1 METFNTQFLYS
12 IIIIAIGY
20 GFKRWNIIKE
30 QDGEAI
36 SRIIFN
42 ITLPSVI
49 IFTFHNIKIEHS
61 LLMLVV
67 LGFLYGIIVAV
78 LGLFLFRNETRRDK
92 GMLGMLIPGF
102 NIGLFAF
109 PLVEGIWGDTGLKY
123 FGMFDVGNAVV
134 TFGISYLIGSYY
146 SKEGV
151 VLDYKHVLG
160 KMSKSIPLMTY
171 MVVFIINIS
180 GLHLPSGVIQVTSI
194 VSKANMPLS
203 LLLLGIYLNFTFEK
217 SYWKG
222 IGKVLGLRYGTGL
235 ALGILSFYLLP
246 VEDMFR
252 YTVLIALI
260 LPMASSVLIYSIEFK
275 YNQRFVGTAANL
287 SILLSF
293 LLVWVIGN
301 MLV

>member
-12 IIIIAIGY
+12 VIIIAIGY
-20 GFKRWNIIKE
+20 CFKRWNIIKE

-42 ITLPSVI
+42 ITLPSLIV
-49 IFTFHNIKIEHS
+49 FTFHNIVIEQS

-78 LGLFLFRNETRRDK
+78 LGLFLFRKETRREK

-109 PLVEGIWGDTGLKY
+109 PLVEGIWGETGLKY

-151 VLDYKHVLG
+151 VLDYKLVIS

-171 MVVFIINIS
+171 MAVFIINIS
-180 GLHLPSGVIQVTSI
+180 GLHLPSGVIEVTAI

-203 LLLLGIYLNFTFEK
+203 LLLLGIYLNFSFEK
-217 SYWKG
+217 SYWRG

-235 ALGILSFYLLP
+235 ALGLLGFYLLP
-246 VEDMFR
+246 VEEMFR

-260 LPMASSVLIYSIEFK
+260 LPMASSVLVYSIEFK

-293 LLVWVIGN
+293 VLLWVIGN
-301 MLV
+301 ILV

>member
-12 IIIIAIGY
+12 VIIIAVGY
-20 GFKRWNIIKE
+20 AFKRWNIIRE

-42 ITLPSVI
+42 ITLPSLIV
-49 IFTFHNIKIEHS
+49 FTFHNIVIEQS

-67 LGFLYGIIVAV
+67 LGFLYGIIVAF
-78 LGLFLFRNETRRDK
+78 LGLLLFRKEARREK

-109 PLVEGIWGDTGLKY
+109 PLVEGIWGETGLKY
-123 FGMFDVGNAVV
+123 FGMFDVGNALV

-146 SKEGV
+146 SKEAV
-151 VLDYKHVLG
+151 VLDYKHVIG
-160 KMSKSIPLMTY
+160 KMGKSIPLMTY
-171 MVVFIINIS
+171 MAVFIVNMS
-180 GLHLPSGVIQVTSI
+180 GLHLPSGVIEVTGI
-194 VSKANMPLS
+194 LSKANMPLS
-203 LLLLGIYLNFTFEK
+203 LLLLGIYLNFSFEK
-217 SYWKG
+217 SYWRG

-235 ALGILSFYLLP
+235 ALGLLGFYLLP

-293 LLVWVIGN
+293 VLLWVIGN

>member
-12 IIIIAIGY
+12 VIIIAVGY
-20 GFKRWNIIKE
+20 AFKRWNIIRE

-42 ITLPSVI
+42 ITLPSLIV
-49 IFTFHNIKIEHS
+49 FTFHNIVIEQS

-67 LGFLYGIIVAV
+67 LGFLYGIMVAF
-78 LGLFLFRNETRRDK
+78 LGLLLFRKEARREK

-109 PLVEGIWGDTGLKY
+109 PLVEGIWGETGLKY
-123 FGMFDVGNAVV
+123 FGMFDVGNALV

-146 SKEGV
+146 SKEAV
-151 VLDYKHVLG
+151 VLDYKHVIG
-160 KMSKSIPLMTY
+160 KMGKSIPLMTY
-171 MVVFIINIS
+171 MAVFIVNMS
-180 GLHLPSGVIQVTSI
+180 GLHLPSGVIEVTGI
-194 VSKANMPLS
+194 LSKANMPLS
-203 LLLLGIYLNFTFEK
+203 LLLLGIYLNFSFEK
-217 SYWKG
+217 SYWRG

-235 ALGILSFYLLP
+235 ALGLLGFYLLP

-293 LLVWVIGN
+293 VLLWVIGN